1 MKSQEQGLSLVE
13 LLIAAAI
20 LVIGLV
26 PLMRVMMYALNTGSR
41 ANKVTIATNLARDLT
56 EEIRTQAYAE
66 DYVIFNRASGCDYK
80 IHYPVTTTPQCFG
93 LETGEDPTQTR
104 SKGGRI
110 KVFDDVDDYNG
121 WCRGRACTGGYKP
134 LETFDGHAYDGSE
147 GYPSYHNFTRR
158 VRIFNL
164 DLMSRNVAYF
174 KRDPFALYT
183 STNYTQP
190 IKRYLFDNWS
200 TVLIYKSGSTTQ
212 RATGSSSIKQIEVTV
227 TYDGTD
233 TSGIQVVDVS
243 YVVMPISEY

>member
-13 LLIAAAI
+13 LLIAATI
-20 LVIGLV
+20 LIIALV
-26 PLMRVMMYALNTGSR
+26 PLMRVMMYALDTGSR
-41 ANKVTIATNLARDLT
+41 ANKITIATNLARDLA
-56 EEIRTQAYAE
+56 EEIRTQAFAE
-66 DYVIFNRASGCDYK
+66 DYVIFNRATGCDYK
-80 IHYPVTTTPQCFG
+80 TNYPVTSNPQCFG
-93 LETGEDPTQTR
+93 LETGEDPAQTR

-121 WCRGRACTGGYKP
+121 WCRGRDCAGGYKP
-134 LETFDGHAYDGSE
+134 LETFDGHAYNGTE

-158 VRIFNL
+158 VRIHNL
-164 DLMSRNVAYF
+164 DLIARQVASF
-174 KRDPFALYT
+174 KRDPFESYT

-200 TVLIYKSGSTTQ
+200 TVLIYKSGSTTE
-212 RATGSSSIKQIEVTV
+212 RATGLSSIKQIEVTV

-233 TSGIQVVDVS
+233 TGNIKVVDVS